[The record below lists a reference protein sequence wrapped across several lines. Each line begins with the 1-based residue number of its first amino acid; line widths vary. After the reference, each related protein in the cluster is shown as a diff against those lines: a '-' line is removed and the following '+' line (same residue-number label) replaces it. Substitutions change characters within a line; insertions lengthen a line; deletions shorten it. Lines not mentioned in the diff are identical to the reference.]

1 MILPYEKTQLRE
13 IEDCENKPCRALY
26 PEPGQPPLPL
36 TVSSTRPETKSV
48 AGNRLSEQPAQASSQ
63 ALTSRQHSL
72 RRANFLSSLCHSD
85 NGERQWVQVLRV
97 PATSRCYSAPVN
109 GSIPAAKKKYVPT
122 TGKYPRGFRASGTIV
137 GVKPGNTTKPDLAL
151 IASDTPC
158 TATAVFTKNKFQ
170 AAPVQFCRDLLKRVQ
185 FSGIQGV
192 VINSGCANAVT
203 GKGGLE
209 DAEKMARAADK
220 CIAGRDD
227 STLVMSTGVI
237 GQRLPIDKIVDNVP
251 AAYEALGSSHEHW
264 LACAKAICTTDTFPK
279 LMSRTFHLPSQPD
292 IEYRLA
298 GMTKGAG
305 MIHPNMAT
313 LLGVIVTD
321 APIDSWPLRE
331 ALRFAVRNSFNCI
344 TIDGDTSTNDTVAL
358 LANGAAGG
366 KTITRVDK
374 GDFLAFSKVL
384 TRFAT
389 DLAQLVVRDGEGA
402 TKFVEI
408 EVTDAPDTFVAR
420 KIASTI
426 ARSPLVKTAL
436 YGKDAN
442 WGRILCAVGYSLI
455 SEQGSAIRRISPVI
469 PERTSVSFI
478 PTDGSPELKLLMNGE
493 PEQVDEARAAEILEH
508 EDLKILVKLGTGDA
522 HIKYWTCDYSHEY
535 MVEKYRPV
543 FLDDIVGNTETI
555 ERLKII
561 AKDGNMPHLI
571 ISGMPG
577 IGKTTSVLCL
587 ARQLLGDAYKE
598 AVLELNASD
607 ERGIDVVRQR
617 IKGFAQ
623 KKVTL
628 PQGRHKIVILD
639 EADSM
644 TSGAQ
649 QALRRTMEI
658 YSNTTRFAFAC
669 NQSNKIIEP
678 LQSRCAILRYA
689 RLTDAQVV
697 KRLLQI
703 IEAEKVQ
710 YSDDGLAALVFSA
723 EGDMR
728 QAINNLQSTHAG
740 FGFVSGDN
748 VFKVVDSPHPI
759 KVQAMLKACHESN
772 VDAALDT
779 LRELWSLGYSSHDII
794 STMFKVT
801 KTIPTLSEHTKLEF
815 IKEIGFTH
823 MKILEGV
830 QTLLQLSGCVVRLC
844 KLNMDPKRFNK
855 K

>member
-1 MILPYEKTQLRE
+1 MALLAVASGQLSQLVA
-13 IEDCENKPCRALY
+13 K
-26 PEPGQPPLPL
+26 
-36 TVSSTRPETKSV
+36 VSGAR
-48 AGNRLSEQPAQASSQ
+48 
-63 ALTSRQHSL
+63 
-72 RRANFLSSLCHSD
+72 F
-85 NGERQWVQVLRV
+85 
-97 PATSRCYSAPVN
+97 YSAPVN
-109 GSIPAAKKKYVPT
+109 GSIPAAKRKYVPT
-122 TGKYPRGFRASGTIV
+122 SGTYPRGFKVSGTIV
-137 GVKPGNTTKPDLAL
+137 GVKPKNTTKPDLAF
-151 IASDTPC
+151 ITSDTPC
-158 TATAVFTKNKFQ
+158 AAAAVFTKNKFQ
-170 AAPVQFCRDLLKRVQ
+170 AAPVTFSRALLQQQKN
-185 FSGIQGV
+185 SGLRGV
-192 VINSGCANAVT
+192 IINSGCANAVT

-209 DAEKMARAADK
+209 DAERMAKEADK
-220 CIAGRDD
+220 SLGADKATI
-227 STLVMSTGVI
+227 VMSTGVI
-237 GQRLPIDKIVDNVP
+237 GQRLPIQKILDKVP
-251 AAYEALGSSHEHW
+251 TAYEALGDTHKHW
-264 LACAKAICTTDTFPK
+264 LTCATAICTTDTFPK
-279 LMSRTFHLPSQPD
+279 LISKTFTLPSSPS
-292 IEYRLA
+292 IEYRIA
-298 GMTKGAG
+298 GTTKGAG

-313 LLGVIVTD
+313 LLGVIATD
-321 APIDSWPLRE
+321 APISP
-331 ALRFAVRNSFNCI
+331 AVIPPILKYAVDRSFNSI
-344 TIDGDTSTNDTVAL
+344 TIDGDTSTNDTIAL

-366 KTITRVDK
+366 QGVTSEDSA
-374 GDFLAFSKVL
+374 DFKAFRDVV
-384 TRFAT
+384 TDFAT
-389 DLAQLVVRDGEGA
+389 NLAKLVVRDGEGA
-402 TKFVEI
+402 TKFVTI
-408 EVTDAPDTFVAR
+408 RVTESSSEEGAR

-442 WGRILCAVGYSLI
+442 WGRILCATGYSLI
-455 SEQGSAIRRISPVI
+455 SEPGRPVNDVEEI
-469 PERTSVSFI
+469 VAEKTNVSFV
-478 PTDGSPELKLLMNGE
+478 PTDGSPELKLLVNGE
-493 PEQVDEARAAEILEH
+493 PEVVDEARAAQILEH
-508 EDLKILVKLGTGDA
+508 EDLEILVRLGTGKKEA
-522 HIKYWTCDYSHEY
+522 TYWTCDYSHEY

-543 FLDDIVGNTETI
+543 FLDDVVGNTETI

-561 AKDGNMPHLI
+561 AKDGNMPHVI

-587 ARQLLGDAYKE
+587 ARQLLGDSYKE

-607 ERGIDVVRQR
+607 ERGIDVVRNR

-628 PQGRHKIVILD
+628 PPGRHKIVILD

-678 LQSRCAILRYA
+678 LQSRCAILRYG

-697 KRLLQI
+697 KRLMQI

-728 QAINNLQSTHAG
+728 QAINNLQSTFAG

-759 KVQAMLKACHESN
+759 KVQAMLKACYEGN
-772 VDAALDT
+772 VDSALDT
-779 LRELWSLGYSSHDII
+779 LRELWDLGYSSHDII

-801 KTIPTLSEHTKLEF
+801 KTIPTLSEHSKLEF
-815 IKEIGFTH
+815 IREIGFTH

-830 QTLLQLSGCVVRLC
+830 QTLLQLSGCVARLC
-844 KLNMDPKRFNK
+844 KINMDPKRFEAK
-855 K
+855 SK

>member
-1 MILPYEKTQLRE
+1 M
-13 IEDCENKPCRALY
+13 AL
-26 PEPGQPPLPL
+26 Q
-36 TVSSTRPETKSV
+36 
-48 AGNRLSEQPAQASSQ
+48 
-63 ALTSRQHSL
+63 
-72 RRANFLSSLCHSD
+72 SSLCRVSSQL
-85 NGERQWVQVLRV
+85 RQLTTKV
-97 PATSRCYSAPVN
+97 PGARFYSAPVS
-109 GSIPAAKKKYVPT
+109 GSIPAAKRKYVPT
-122 TGKYPRGFRASGTIV
+122 SGTYPQGFKVSGTIV
-137 GVKPGNTTKPDLAL
+137 GVKPKNTTKPDLAF
-151 IASDTPC
+151 ITSSTPC
-158 TATAVFTKNKFQ
+158 AAAAVFTKNKFQ
-170 AAPVQFCRDLLKRVQ
+170 AAPVTFSRSLLQEQKN
-185 FSGIQGV
+185 SGIRGV
-192 VINSGCANAVT
+192 IINSGCANAVT

-209 DAEKMARAADK
+209 DAEKMAREADK
-220 CIAGRDD
+220 ALGADKATI
-227 STLVMSTGVI
+227 VMSTGVI
-237 GQRLPIDKIVDNVP
+237 GQRLPIQKILDGVP
-251 AAYEALGSSHEHW
+251 KAYEGLGDTHKHW
-264 LACAKAICTTDTFPK
+264 LTCATAICTTDTFPK
-279 LMSRTFHLPSQPD
+279 LISKTFSLPSSPSV
-292 IEYRLA
+292 EYRIA
-298 GMTKGAG
+298 GTTKGAG

-313 LLGVIVTD
+313 LLGVIATD
-321 APIDSWPLRE
+321 APISPSIIPPILKY
-331 ALRFAVRNSFNCI
+331 AVDRSFNSI

-366 KTITRVDK
+366 QGVTTEDSA
-374 GDFLAFSKVL
+374 DFIAFRDVV
-384 TRFAT
+384 TDFAT
-389 DLAQLVVRDGEGA
+389 DLAKLVVRDGEGA
-402 TKFVEI
+402 TKFVTI
-408 EVTDAPDTFVAR
+408 RVTESSSEEGAR

-442 WGRILCAVGYSLI
+442 WGRILCATGYSLI
-455 SEQGSAIRRISPVI
+455 SEPGQAVNDVAEII
-469 PERTSVSFI
+469 PEKTNVSFV
-478 PTDGSPELKLLMNGE
+478 PTDGSPELKLLVNGE
-493 PEQVDEARAAEILEH
+493 PEIVDETRAAEILEF
-508 EDLKILVKLGTGDA
+508 EDLEILVRLGTGKKEA
-522 HIKYWTCDYSHEY
+522 TYWTCDYSHEY

-543 FLDDIVGNTETI
+543 FLDDVVGNTETI

-561 AKDGNMPHLI
+561 AKDGNMPHVI

-587 ARQLLGDAYKE
+587 ARQLLGDSYKE

-607 ERGIDVVRQR
+607 ERGIDVVRNR

-628 PQGRHKIVILD
+628 PAGRHKIVILD

-678 LQSRCAILRYA
+678 LQSRCAILRYG

-697 KRLLQI
+697 KRLLQV

-759 KVQAMLKACHESN
+759 KVQAMLKACYEGN
-772 VDAALDT
+772 VDSALDT
-779 LRELWSLGYSSHDII
+779 LRELWDLGYSSHDII

-801 KTIPTLSEHTKLEF
+801 KTIPTLSEHSKLEF
-815 IKEIGFTH
+815 IREIGFTH

-830 QTLLQLSGCVVRLC
+830 QTLLQLSGCVARLC
-844 KLNMDPKRFNK
+844 KINMDPKRFETK
-855 K
+855 AK

>member
-1 MILPYEKTQLRE
+1 MVKATWPSTSAAPFLTNISTIDKQKERH
-13 IEDCENKPCRALY
+13 
-26 PEPGQPPLPL
+26 GQTLATCAPTIP
-36 TVSSTRPETKSV
+36 TAVS
-48 AGNRLSEQPAQASSQ
+48 GL
-63 ALTSRQHSL
+63 
-72 RRANFLSSLCHSD
+72 
-85 NGERQWVQVLRV
+85 
-97 PATSRCYSAPVN
+97 RCYSAPVS
-109 GSIPAAKKKYVPT
+109 GTIPAAKKKYVPT
-122 TGKYPRGFRASGTIV
+122 DGKYPKGFKVSGTIV
-137 GVKPGNTTKPDLAL
+137 GVKPNNTTKPDLAF
-151 IASDTPC
+151 ITSDTPC
-158 TATAVFTKNKFQ
+158 AAAAVFTKNKFQ
-170 AAPVQFCRDLLKRVQ
+170 AAPVTFSRALLQKSKNAGLR
-185 FSGIQGV
+185 GV
-192 VINSGCANAVT
+192 LINSGCANAVT

-209 DAEKMARAADK
+209 DAEAMAKEADK
-220 CIAGRDD
+220 SLGASDATI
-227 STLVMSTGVI
+227 VMSTGVI
-237 GQRLPIDKIVDNVP
+237 GQRLPIQKILNNVP
-251 AAYEALGSSHEHW
+251 TAHNGLGDSHKHW
-264 LACAKAICTTDTFPK
+264 MSCATAICTTDTFPK
-279 LMSRTFHLPSQPD
+279 LISKSFTLPSSPSV
-292 IEYRLA
+292 EYRIA

-313 LLGVIVTD
+313 LLGVMATD
-321 APIDSWPLRE
+321 APVAPSIMP
-331 ALRFAVRNSFNCI
+331 ALLKRAVDKSFNSI

-366 KTITRVDK
+366 KEISSESSA
-374 GDFLAFSKVL
+374 DFQAFQEIVSDFSTELAKL
-384 TRFAT
+384 I
-389 DLAQLVVRDGEGA
+389 VRDGEGA
-402 TKFVEI
+402 TKFVTIRVVDSASE
-408 EVTDAPDTFVAR
+408 EVAR
-420 KIASTI
+420 TIASTI

-442 WGRILCAVGYSLI
+442 WGRILCATGYSLI
-455 SEQGSAIRRISPVI
+455 SEPGQAVNEVESIV
-469 PERTSVSFI
+469 PEKTNVSFI
-478 PTDGSPELKLLMNGE
+478 PADGSKELKLLIDGE
-493 PEQVDEARAAEILEH
+493 PEMVDEARAAEILEH
-508 EDLKILVKLGTGDA
+508 EDLEILVRLGTGNKEA
-522 HIKYWTCDYSHEY
+522 TYWTCDYSHEY
-535 MVEKYRPV
+535 MVEKYRPI
-543 FLDDIVGNTETI
+543 FLDDVVGNTETI

-561 AKDGNMPHLI
+561 AKDGNMPHVI

-607 ERGIDVVRQR
+607 ERGIDVVRNR

-628 PQGRHKIVILD
+628 PAGRHKLVILD

-697 KRLLQI
+697 KRLMQI

-728 QAINNLQSTHAG
+728 QAINNLQSTFAG

-759 KVQAMLKACHESN
+759 KVQAMLKACYEGNVES
-772 VDAALDT
+772 ALDT
-779 LRELWSLGYSSHDII
+779 LRELWDLGYSSHDII
-794 STMFKVT
+794 STMFRVT
-801 KTIPTLSEHTKLEF
+801 KTMPTLSEHSKLEF

-830 QTLLQLSGCVVRLC
+830 QTLLQLSGCVARLC
-844 KLNMDPKRFNK
+844 KLNIDPKKFETK
-855 K
+855 V